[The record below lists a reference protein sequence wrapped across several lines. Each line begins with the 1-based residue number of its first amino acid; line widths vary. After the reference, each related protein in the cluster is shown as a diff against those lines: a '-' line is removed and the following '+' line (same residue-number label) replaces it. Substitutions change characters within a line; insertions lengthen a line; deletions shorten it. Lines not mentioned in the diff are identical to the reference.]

1 MTFCY
6 FSCLSRYCLQH
17 LSMAALRLL
26 TLDSLPQSDQT
37 VSQLI
42 ADTNSLKNIAKAGL
56 YTWTKGFITSITM
69 WDLCT
74 IDWPKE
80 DAANFESQNFEGP

>member
-1 MTFCY
+1 MHDKLIEIITTSTFYLKFKENKENDMTFCY

-56 YTWTKGFITSITM
+56 YT
-69 WDLCT
+69 
-74 IDWPKE
+74 
-80 DAANFESQNFEGP
+80 